1 MIDPNN
7 PLTRFDNYDYGCNC
21 YLNNWSDCCCMISI
35 LCCNT
40 DEAAT
45 EQLRAWATEILSY
58 NNKILNGENHELE
71 NGETKV
77 DDEEKKP
84 EEVSN
89 KIDTT
94 QVQQDGIGI
103 ELKREVEVVKA

>member
-1 MIDPNN
+1 
-7 PLTRFDNYDYGCNC
+7 
-21 YLNNWSDCCCMISI
+21 MISI

-58 NNKILNGENHELE
+58 NNKIL

>member
-1 MIDPNN
+1 
-7 PLTRFDNYDYGCNC
+7 
-21 YLNNWSDCCCMISI
+21 MISI

-45 EQLRAWATEILSY
+45 EQLRAWTTEILSY
-58 NNKILNGENHELE
+58 NNKILKGENHELE

-89 KIDTT
+89 KIDTA

>member
-1 MIDPNN
+1 MIDLNN
-7 PLTRFDNYDYGCNC
+7 PLKRFDNYDYGCNC
-21 YLNNWSDCCCMISI
+21 YINNWSDFGCMISI

-58 NNKILNGENHELE
+58 NNKIL